1 MWSFLVFFVFE
12 NNTHLK
18 KKKKKGLPNKER
30 SIGNFFPP
38 HTRSS
43 VLLLEMMPK
52 SFSPLL
58 FSELWRVPVFCDVK
72 YFANPATSPGCSTK
86 MDGVQH
92 LPCCRSASAAAE
104 SLFHL
109 RLLKRPSRSL
119 HVTRCKSSQSCRV
132 PSPPLQCYPYDLPAN
147 GIFSCTT
154 SWQAMSRKPEPP
166 ASEIN
171 GECECCSFQSTKN
184 TEENKPTPAKRE
196 AVRERV
202 GEAWIVW
209 SVAQT
214 TGSLW

>member
-1 MWSFLVFFVFE
+1 MWSFLFLRIIL
-12 NNTHLK
+12 TWR
-18 KKKKKGLPNKER
+18 KKGLPNKER
-30 SIGNFFPP
+30 TIGNFSPP
-38 HTRSS
+38 PYPEQCFTTWNDAQ
-43 VLLLEMMPK
+43 E
-52 SFSPLL
+52 FFPLL
-58 FSELWRVPVFCDVK
+58 FFELWRVPVFCDVK
-72 YFANPATSPGCSTK
+72 YFANPATPPGCITK

-119 HVTRCKSSQSCRV
+119 HVTRCKSSQSCRA

-154 SWQAMSRKPEPP
+154 SWQAMSGKPEPP

-171 GECECCSFQSTKN
+171 GECECCSFESTKN